1 MAKIIDLRSTID
13 QTIKIFDSFYQTTL
27 IVNPNEYD
35 IVHGY
40 FITVCATKAIA
51 DNFTALM
58 FRISQETGI
67 PALMLLEQIKGT
79 GSKLEMNKVICY
91 FLNSFKSKTSLYGVG
106 QTPRPNQPVQRN
118 VVQ

>member
-1 MAKIIDLRSTID
+1 MAKIIDLRSTLD

-27 IVNPNEYD
+27 VVNPNEYD

-40 FITVCATKAIA
+40 FITVCVTKSIA
-51 DNFTALM
+51 DNFTALI

-67 PALMLLEQIKGT
+67 PALALLDQIKGT
-79 GSKLEMNKVICY
+79 SNKLEMNKVICY
-91 FLNSFKSKTSLYGVG
+91 YLNSFKSKTSLYGVG
-106 QTPRPNQPVQRN
+106 QTPSPNQSVQRN

>member
-27 IVNPNEYD
+27 VVNPDEYD

-40 FITVCATKAIA
+40 FITVCATKSIA
-51 DNFTALM
+51 DNFTALI
-58 FRISQETGI
+58 FRISQETGVS
-67 PALMLLEQIKGT
+67 ALVFLDQIKGA
-79 GSKLEMNKVICY
+79 GSKLEMNKIICY

-106 QTPRPNQPVQRN
+106 QTPSPNQPVQRN